1 MATVIFEGSN
11 PTTAPL
17 RLMTLNVPGA
27 IAAIELSGAALGCE
41 EAGEAVVVDST
52 SVCMGDSGVC
62 SFLLS
67 FIVFIV
73 FICSFYFFI
82 TISSFTKCCAVVSVY
97 QDKTRL
103 GQRFVLSVLS

>member
-1 MATVIFEGSN
+1 
-11 PTTAPL
+11 
-17 RLMTLNVPGA
+17 MTLNVPGA

-67 FIVFIV
+67 LL
-73 FICSFYFFI
+73 SLL
-82 TISSFTKCCAVVSVY
+82 S
-97 QDKTRL
+97 L
-103 GQRFVLSVLS
+103 FVLFIFL

>member
-1 MATVIFEGSN
+1 
-11 PTTAPL
+11 
-17 RLMTLNVPGA
+17 MTLNVPGA

-73 FICSFYFFI
+73 FIVFICSFYFFI